1 MKTTILKISAILL
14 LISSFGA
21 GCRNDEDPNHDISYD
36 IGSVLNVFE
45 LKYGELKEIIYNGD
59 TVAISIANIEDS
71 VTVDCSLVDF
81 SNNQD
86 APLSIR
92 ISSYLHIKN
101 QSEILKVTSKP
112 CGALPYES
120 KGHDILDIYE
130 LIDEIKSA
138 PANIKDSLYF
148 SNTFRNFFGE
158 GTPIVD
164 TPLQIFIAKAFPTF
178 YSHPNSS
185 IEDYRFVF
193 IVTIKNN

>member
-1 MKTTILKISAILL
+1 MKTTILRISAYLL
-14 LISSFGA
+14 FVSLIGT
-21 GCRNDEDPNHDISYD
+21 GCRDYEKPDLVISDD
-36 IGSVLNVFE
+36 IGNVISVFE

-59 TVAISIANIEDS
+59 TVAISIVSVEDS
-71 VTVDCSLVDF
+71 VTVDCSLADF

-86 APLSIR
+86 APLSVR
-92 ISSYLHIKN
+92 INSYLQINN
-101 QSEILKVTSKP
+101 QEKILKVTSKP

-120 KGHDILDIYE
+120 NGHDVLDIYE

-148 SNTFRNFFGE
+148 KNTFRNFFGQ
-158 GTPIVD
+158 GSPIAGIS
-164 TPLQIFIAKAFPTF
+164 LHIFIAKVFPTY

-193 IVTIKNN
+193 IVTTKE